1 MASSSW
7 PDWVFW
13 LALAALGLNL
23 LLVLALLFKRP
34 RRPDDVASRG
44 EVQQL
49 IGAAVGQH
57 GERLERELRQ
67 EIGGSAREGRQEL
80 SHALATFQDAVVRQG
95 AESVRTQN
103 AQVDALAAQLTQL
116 RGTLGDTLVSQLQA
130 LGLGMAQQA
139 AEATRTQ
146 NAQIDA
152 FAQQLAHL
160 RGSLSETLTQQLQQ
174 LSETNARSARHAG
187 AAAGPAASRQHRQAR
202 RDAADGG

>member
-1 MASSSW
+1 MNGSSW

-23 LLVLALLFKRP
+23 LLVLVLLLKRP

-67 EIGGSAREGRQEL
+67 EIGVSAREGRQEL
-80 SHALATFQDAVVRQG
+80 SHALATFQDAMVRQG
-95 AESVRTQN
+95 AEGLRTQN
-103 AQVDALAAQLTQL
+103 AQVDALGAQLTQL
-116 RGTLGDTLVSQLQA
+116 RGTLGDTLVQQLQA

-139 AEATRTQ
+139 AEAGDDAVAVVVQPGADAAGLHLFR
-146 NAQIDA
+146 ALIDA
-152 FAQQLAHL
+152 LVTH
-160 RGSLSETLTQQLQQ
+160 RPGPP
-174 LSETNARSARHAG
+174 ARCRRPAG
-187 AAAGPAASRQHRQAR
+187 RGPAPAR
-202 RDAADGG
+202 ACACA